1 MVDTLPDAS
10 AKLAL
15 ITGSSSGIGLLTAV
29 TLARRGYRVAATMR
43 DLNRRWLLDKSAQG
57 AGVADR
63 LDVRAL
69 DISDFDSIARAVG
82 NILRDHGRI
91 DVLVNNA
98 GFAFAGFTEDIRLT
112 ELRQQMDTNF
122 FGHVAVTQAVLP
134 ARRAQG
140 SGHVIMVSS
149 ESGRMGSPGIGSYS
163 ASKFALEGWS
173 ETLRLECRALGIKVV
188 LVEPGAFKT
197 DIWDRNTRLN
207 EGLTSGKSPNQE
219 RGRKLKEWAVT
230 TPKADPQQ
238 VADLIARIADDPDPR
253 LRYMIGRDAFMHWW
267 LSKLLPWKWYEKLV
281 LRKVGLG

>member
-1 MVDTLPDAS
+1 MDR
-10 AKLAL
+10 LAL

-29 TLARRGYRVAATMR
+29 TLARRGYRVVATMR
-43 DLNRRWLLDKSAQG
+43 DLKRRSLLDQAARD
-57 AGVADR
+57 AGVSDHF
-63 LDVRAL
+63 DVRAL
-69 DISDFDSIARAVG
+69 DISDFDSMPRMVSD
-82 NILRDHGRI
+82 ILRDHGRI

-98 GFAFAGFTEDIRLT
+98 GFAFAGFTEDIRLA

-134 ARRAQG
+134 AMRAQRA
-140 SGHVIMVSS
+140 GHIIMVSS

-173 ETLRLECRALGIKVV
+173 ETLRLESRALGIKVV

-197 DIWDRNTRLN
+197 DIWDRNARLN
-207 EGLTSGKSPNQE
+207 EALVTGRSPNQE

-238 VADLIARIADDPDPR
+238 VADLIARIAEDPDPR
-253 LRYMIGRDAFMHWW
+253 LRYMIGRDALAHWW
-267 LSKLLPWKWYEKLV
+267 LRNLLPWKWYEKLV
-281 LRKVGLG
+281 LRKVGLE